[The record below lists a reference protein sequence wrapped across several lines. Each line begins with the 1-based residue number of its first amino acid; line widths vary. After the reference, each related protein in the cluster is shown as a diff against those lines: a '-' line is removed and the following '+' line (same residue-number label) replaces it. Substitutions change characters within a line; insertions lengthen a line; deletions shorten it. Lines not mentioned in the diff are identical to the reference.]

1 VSTTLASIS
10 LHATDWW
17 TIATAAVCGVA
28 CGVPGV
34 YLVLRRMSML
44 GDAIS
49 HAVLPGLA
57 AAFLITQSRDVVP
70 MLVGAL
76 ATGVLT
82 AGLAA
87 GVARVGKVPEDAALG
102 VVFST
107 LFALGVVLISFASL
121 RNVDLDAGCVL
132 YGLLEMVAFDTR
144 SILGVAI
151 PRAFIVLASMAL
163 LNIAIV
169 AVFFK
174 ELKLVAFDQ
183 GLAATLGFR
192 PGIVHA
198 VMLGIVAATCVG
210 SFEAVGSIVVVAM
223 LIVPGATAYLL
234 TDRLGWM
241 FVIASVV
248 AIVAA
253 FAGHLLAL
261 RVNGSS
267 AGAISTVLGIVFLGG
282 VLFSP
287 RHGVLARWARHAS
300 LVRRIR
306 REDVLAALFR
316 AAEPGGTPYR
326 APARGLR
333 TTIAL
338 AQLRSRGLITPG
350 DSPVLTAKGQAAARE
365 IIRAHRLWETYLSD
379 QLGLPTDHLHDPA
392 HRVEHF
398 ISESMQRELAAQ
410 VGRETDPQG
419 RPIPEVPKGE
429 TR

>member
-1 VSTTLASIS
+1 MNTTLAALN

-17 TIATAAVCGVA
+17 TIATAAVCGIA

-70 MLVGAL
+70 MLIGAL

-87 GVARVGKVPEDAALG
+87 GVSRVGKVPEDAALG

-107 LFALGVVLISFASL
+107 FFALGVVLISFASL

-144 SILGVAI
+144 DVFGVDI
-151 PRAFIVLASMAL
+151 PRAFIVLSGMAV
-163 LNIAIV
+163 LNIAVV
-169 AVFFK
+169 AAFFK

-183 GLAATLGFR
+183 GLASTLGFR
-192 PGIVHA
+192 PGVVHA

-241 FVIASVV
+241 FVIASAV
-248 AIVAA
+248 ALAAA
-253 FAGHLLAL
+253 FAGHLLAI

-267 AGAISTVLGIVFLGG
+267 AGAISTVLGMIFLGG

-287 RHGVLARWARHAS
+287 RYGVLARWARHAS
-300 LVRRIR
+300 LVRRIQ

-316 AAEPGGTPYR
+316 AAEPGG
-326 APARGLR
+326 APFRPPVRGLR
-333 TTIAL
+333 STIAL

-350 DSPVLTAKGQAAARE
+350 DAPALTAKGVAAARE

-379 QLGLPTDHLHDPA
+379 QLGLPIDHLHDPA
-392 HRVEHF
+392 HRVEHY
-398 ISESMQRELAAQ
+398 ITESMQRNLAEQ

-419 RPIPEVPKGE
+419 RPIPDVPRSE
-429 TR
+429 PR